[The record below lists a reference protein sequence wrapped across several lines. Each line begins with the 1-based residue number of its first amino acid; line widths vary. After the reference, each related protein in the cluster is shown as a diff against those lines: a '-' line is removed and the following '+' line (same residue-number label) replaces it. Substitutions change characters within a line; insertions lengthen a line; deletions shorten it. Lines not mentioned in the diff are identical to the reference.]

1 MLSSPPNS
9 IPKFNGFFSY
19 VISPIELD
27 FQAGKLMQVDLFM
40 TSFSALFKVISMLQ
54 RGSIRGTPAEWYQ
67 LYITERFHRFLNI
80 TIFEPTEK
88 YTLWFSKYIQ
98 INWKSDISTVVIKNF
113 RQNKN

>member
-1 MLSSPPNS
+1 
-9 IPKFNGFFSY
+9 
-19 VISPIELD
+19 
-27 FQAGKLMQVDLFM
+27 MQVDLFM

-98 INWKSDISTVVIKNF
+98 INWKSDISTAVIKNF